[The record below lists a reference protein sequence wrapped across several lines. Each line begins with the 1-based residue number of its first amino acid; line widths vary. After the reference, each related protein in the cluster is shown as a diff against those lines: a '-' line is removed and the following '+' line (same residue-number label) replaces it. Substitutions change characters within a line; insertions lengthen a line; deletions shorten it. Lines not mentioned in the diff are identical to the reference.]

1 MTSDRAEHPQE
12 DLLNRATTALRDA
25 SIPGGPSADLVA
37 STVRTLQALDHQP
50 DLVRPRQRKN
60 LMFRI
65 ARYSSLAAAVVLIAI
80 AVGWLFVMDRTAA
93 TSLAAVIEQV
103 SQTRSVSF
111 KQTTTEGATSTT
123 EKVVVL
129 AEGLVRTESPGGD
142 YTILDVRQGKS
153 MFVSPNQKR
162 AKIFLGFNA
171 RMPANFY
178 ETFRKLHKTATKRL
192 PEKMIDG
199 RPAVGFVTVMEAD
212 SGQAEMTVWVDPKTD
227 LPVRLEADSQGQGAA
242 KHTLTLHDI
251 VFDAQLAPDLL
262 RMEPPEGY
270 AVTTEGIE
278 KLPAPPQAQNLL
290 APEVIPG
297 VGMGPARFGMTK
309 DEIIRV
315 LGEPDVVVGKGNSLE
330 YLSRGYTLYMKP
342 SRGWFS
348 VVCYGQESS
357 AAKVRDF
364 AGKTKDGIG
373 LGSSLRDL
381 ETALG
386 KPDEIESPPEAPS
399 TTKYVRYHKLGLEFT
414 LFSDHV
420 VQFMMSATKASAA
433 KPAPKP
439 GVKVEFRR
447 AENQPGEGLIEAAV
461 AGTAQ
466 KVYLHVSADV
476 TNADIAEARAGL
488 DSREKPAV
496 EITFTEEGA
505 KKMAKLTAEHRN
517 RPLAILVDGKVIG
530 APPLAIQVD
539 SKVLGAPVVR
549 DTISQKAQITGN
561 FTLEEVDRI
570 VRGINGK

>member
-1 MTSDRAEHPQE
+1 
-12 DLLNRATTALRDA
+12 
-25 SIPGGPSADLVA
+25 
-37 STVRTLQALDHQP
+37 
-50 DLVRPRQRKN
+50 
-60 LMFRI
+60 MFRI
-65 ARYSSLAAAVVLIAI
+65 VHYSGLAAAIVLIAVAI
-80 AVGWLFVMDRTAA
+80 CWLFVMDRTAA

-153 MFVSPNQKR
+153 MFVSPSQR
-162 AKIFLGFNA
+162 QARIFLGFNA

-192 PEKMIDG
+192 PEKTIGG
-199 RPAVGFVTVMEAD
+199 RPVVGFVTVMEAED
-212 SGQAEMTVWVDPKTD
+212 AQAEMTVWVDLETD

-242 KHTLTLHDI
+242 KHTFTLDDI
-251 VFDAQLAPDLL
+251 VFDAQLAPDLF

-278 KLPAPPQAQNLL
+278 KLPEPPQAKDLL

-297 VGMGPARFGMTK
+297 VGMGPVRFGMSK
-309 DEIIRV
+309 DEIIRI
-315 LGEPDVVVGKGNSLE
+315 LGQPDVVAVKGTAFE
-330 YLSRGYTLYMKP
+330 YLSRGYTLHVSP
-342 SRGWFS
+342 SRGCVS

-373 LGSSLRDL
+373 LGSSLEDL
-381 ETALG
+381 EAAFG
-386 KPDEIESPPEAPS
+386 KPNQIETASEAPS
-399 TTKYVRYHKLGLEFT
+399 MKYVRYQTCGLDFT
-414 LFSDHV
+414 LANDRV
-420 VQFMMSATKASAA
+420 VQFMMSATSVSAV
-433 KPAPKP
+433 KSTPQP

-447 AENQPGEGLIEAAV
+447 AENQPGEGLVEAAV
-461 AGTAQ
+461 AGAAQ
-466 KVYLHVSADV
+466 KVYLHASADV
-476 TNADIAEARAGL
+476 TNADIAEARAAF
-488 DSREKPAV
+488 DSQQKPVV

-505 KKMAKLTAEHRN
+505 KKMATLTAEHRN
-517 RPLAILVDGKVIG
+517 KPLAILVDGKVIG

-539 SKVLGAPVVR
+539 GQVLGAPVVR
-549 DTISQKAQITGN
+549 DTISQQAQITGN
-561 FTLEEVDRI
+561 FTQEEVDRI